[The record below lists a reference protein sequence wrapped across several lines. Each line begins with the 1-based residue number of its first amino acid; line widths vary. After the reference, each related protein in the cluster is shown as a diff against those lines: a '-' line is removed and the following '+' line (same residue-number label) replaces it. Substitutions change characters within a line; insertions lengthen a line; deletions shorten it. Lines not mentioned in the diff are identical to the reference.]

1 MRLSILI
8 NCSDPTVSHDYAVL
22 WLDIVEQA
30 WSRQLCNGIELPP
43 FGEIHSTGGLTL
55 LCPPGSEIPLCTLR
69 GLRMDRHQ
77 RTSIAEGAATWQSA
91 TRRMPVEGCWH
102 LRAVDR
108 QLPGASVSTAAPP
121 ERLSGSERPNARPP
135 R

>member
-43 FGEIHSTGGLTL
+43 FGEIHNTGGLTL
-55 LCPPGSEIPLCTLR
+55 LCAPARRRRCARCAVCIWTYQCAP
-69 GLRMDRHQ
+69 
-77 RTSIAEGAATWQSA
+77 IAEGAATWQSA

-102 LRAVDR
+102 LQAVDR
-108 QLPGASVSTAAPP
+108 QPPGASVPTTAPP
-121 ERLSGSERPNARPP
+121 ERLPGGARADV
-135 R
+135 RSRQ